1 MVRPDRLGAR
11 PGKPCQ
17 ADLTGQLAFGSL
29 GGGGGGGGVGISA
42 RNLQSICMVVSDLV
56 SGKKVRYYTKA
67 YVTHAQNIRDT
78 RACARVWQRGGSS

>member
-1 MVRPDRLGAR
+1 MVRPGRS
-11 PGKPCQ
+11 GKPCQ

-29 GGGGGGGGVGISA
+29 GGGGGGG
-42 RNLQSICMVVSDLV
+42 RHNLQSICMVVSDLV
-56 SGKKVRYYTKA
+56 SGEKVSYYTKA